1 MSSSPTARSLLLP
14 SLRLLRPPCERRLPF
29 NASGFDHPSS
39 TFGSVCMQS
48 GGNVGAER
56 CLFLNVFQ
64 PAGPAAAGD
73 TKLPIMFWI
82 HGGAM
87 KSGAGSEYNGT
98 TLASA
103 HNVLVVTIN
112 CALPPPPAPAAAA
125 AEGFAAQTG
134 LGSLGSGARR
144 RWSVATA

>member
-1 MSSSPTARSLLLP
+1 
-14 SLRLLRPPCERRLPF
+14 
-29 NASGFDHPSS
+29 
-39 TFGSVCMQS
+39 MQS
-48 GGNVGAER
+48 AGNVGEER

-64 PAGPAAAGD
+64 PAGAAAQAAAGSND
-73 TKLPIMFWI
+73 LPIMFWI

>member
-1 MSSSPTARSLLLP
+1 
-14 SLRLLRPPCERRLPF
+14 
-29 NASGFDHPSS
+29 
-39 TFGSVCMQS
+39 MQS
-48 GGNVGAER
+48 GGNVGEER

-64 PAGPAAAGD
+64 PAGAAAQAAAGAA
-73 TKLPIMFWI
+73 LPIMFWI

-98 TLASA
+98 TLASD

-112 CALPPPPAPAAAA
+112 CALPPPPAPAAA